1 MKYRIFSLLTFMMA
15 SIMPFTLEAKGVIDI
30 LNSHLIRIEPQKNDY
45 SLVFEIECA
54 YKGVENSNFA
64 FIIVPLDEEMV
75 VLTDSNGEPKFTGEL
90 YRMEENT
97 GTGVVEVEVPF
108 STFPTKAKEFNYAC
122 MIIDDDT
129 MDTVADEG
137 PFSFTEIDMKQLLS
151 QKAMN
156 QAMDFLDF
164 LLGGSGSGSSGGAF
178 SEWGDKYDKDG
189 YKLCSYCGG
198 SGRCTSCSGHG
209 KWADEKCINCNG
221 SGKCVYCSGKGR
233 LGAMF

>member
-164 LLGGSGSGSSGGAF
+164 LLGSGSGTGSGSNSREKCNRCKGSGVCEMCHGTGRYGSSECNACYGNGNCV
-178 SEWGDKYDKDG
+178 
-189 YKLCSYCGG
+189 LCGG
-198 SGRCTSCSGHG
+198 RG
-209 KWADEKCINCNG
+209 K
-221 SGKCVYCSGKGR
+221 
-233 LGAMF
+233 